1 MESYPSQLI
10 QHYCREVDWLT
21 GRMAFKLHIA
31 ADILLDILRDHPE
44 VFVSYFPAVVADSL
58 HIKEW
63 RKNFYN
69 CLRDFSEALRNGMFP
84 HLQFPG
90 EEMTMLMITKTASD
104 YELEGLYDDG
114 WAHELQSIPS
124 QAEDSNYQLVISEIL
139 RNETEE
145 DAENLSEFNFE
156 KLALDSKFLHAQD
169 WFQPMTALRNISDHY
184 EGSIS
189 NGENDVPDED
199 VNSKKR
205 KLDINDAN
213 TLSNATATSASTS
226 TTITTTTTSTTDTT
240 STTNTTSSSLEK

>member
-1 MESYPSQLI
+1 
-10 QHYCREVDWLT
+10 
-21 GRMAFKLHIA
+21 
-31 ADILLDILRDHPE
+31 
-44 VFVSYFPAVVADSL
+44 
-58 HIKEW
+58 
-63 RKNFYN
+63 
-69 CLRDFSEALRNGMFP
+69 MFP

-90 EEMTMLMITKTASD
+90 EEMTMLIITKTASD

-189 NGENDVPDED
+189 NDENDTPDED
-199 VNSKKR
+199 MKSKKR
-205 KLDINDAN
+205 KLDINDVN
-213 TLSNATATSASTS
+213 NLSTTTATSAAIN
-226 TTITTTTTSTTDTT
+226 TTITTSTSSSDTT
-240 STTNTTSSSLEK
+240 STTSTTSSSSEK